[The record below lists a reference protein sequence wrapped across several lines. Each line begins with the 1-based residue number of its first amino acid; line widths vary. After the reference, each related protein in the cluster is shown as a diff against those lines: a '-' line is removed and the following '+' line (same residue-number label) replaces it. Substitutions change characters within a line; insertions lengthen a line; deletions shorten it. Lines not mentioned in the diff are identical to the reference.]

1 MVHRRKGLT
10 KIMTLYRIGMFTSV
24 SSFGIQQIKNTI
36 RVILGAY
43 YFFIEF
49 DSYGWSIVELWQQ
62 LKYILSVLIQ
72 FELVGTFPLLIV

>member
-1 MVHRRKGLT
+1 MFLGRDQLRRANMVHRRKGLT

-43 YFFIEF
+43 YFF
-49 DSYGWSIVELWQQ
+49 YRV
-62 LKYILSVLIQ
+62 
-72 FELVGTFPLLIV
+72 